1 MHLLCSDSEMADN
14 DSYDSDGGLEEI
26 SIGDSNKQLMEK
38 WYSINKHLKTEKEK
52 VKEKRRNHHLLC
64 AEQKVLLC
72 LINW

>member
-1 MHLLCSDSEMADN
+1 MADN